1 MNRPLSARHVTSCRA
16 RRAGFT
22 LMEVLLVLAIL
33 VILGSL
39 AAVSFRGVISDADTK
54 AAKSQVGLFKPGVE
68 VYQLTFKQ
76 YPPSLEALVQ
86 PPPEVDQDKWQKIIA
101 PSFPSGTLPKDP
113 WNNDYRFAAP
123 GTHNPNGYDIW
134 SMGPDGV
141 DGTPDDVGNRN

>member
-1 MNRPLSARHVTSCRA
+1 MQSLSKVHRRG

-39 AAVSFRGVISDADTK
+39 AAVSFRGVMSDADSK
-54 AAKSQVGLFKPGVE
+54 AAKSQVGLFKPAIE

-76 YPPSLEALVQ
+76 YPPSLTALVQ
-86 PPPEVDQDKWQKIIA
+86 APPEVDQDKWTKIIA

-113 WNNDYRFAAP
+113 WGNEYQLVVP
-123 GTHNPNGYDIW
+123 GTHNPNGYDVFSI
-134 SMGPDGV
+134 GPDGAA
-141 DGTPDDVGNRN
+141 GTADDVGNWD

>member
-1 MNRPLSARHVTSCRA
+1 MQRLSQVRRRRS
-16 RRAGFT
+16 RAGFT

-39 AAVSFRGVISDADTK
+39 AAVSFRGVMSDADSK
-54 AAKSQVGLFKPGVE
+54 AAKSQVGLFKPAIE

-76 YPPSLEALVQ
+76 YPSSLTALVQ

-113 WNNDYRFAAP
+113 WGNEYQLVVP
-123 GTHNPNGYDIW
+123 GTHNPNGYDVF
-134 SMGPDGV
+134 SVGPDGAP
-141 DGTPDDVGNRN
+141 GTADDVGNWD